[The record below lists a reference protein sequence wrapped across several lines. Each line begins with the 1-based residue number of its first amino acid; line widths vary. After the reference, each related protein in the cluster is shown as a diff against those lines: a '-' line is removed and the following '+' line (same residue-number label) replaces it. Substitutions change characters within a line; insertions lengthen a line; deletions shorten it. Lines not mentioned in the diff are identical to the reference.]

1 MNRLTEALESV
12 KRGQASPGGDLTDK
26 CGRLERQLQDA
37 THKIATQ
44 EVKVCN
50 QCFSYNASYITK
62 YRSCLLVFN

>member
-1 MNRLTEALESV
+1 MNRLTDALESV
-12 KRGQASPGGDLTDK
+12 KRDQASPGGDLSDK

-50 QCFSYNASYITK
+50 
-62 YRSCLLVFN
+62 